1 MDIDIDGVDDDNGW
15 GNGGSSSASL
25 GSAPIGTIYC
35 GDSITKSSSITSFG
49 GTNVMVVIIGVSK
62 SVVGDG
68 DGDINK
74 MVGPID
80 AGGVAS
86 GGTIGASKV
95 GAGVMGV
102 TGLSS
107 GETAAWRA
115 DTRFVRNLTTLR

>member
-1 MDIDIDGVDDDNGW
+1 
-15 GNGGSSSASL
+15 
-25 GSAPIGTIYC
+25 
-35 GDSITKSSSITSFG
+35 
-49 GTNVMVVIIGVSK
+49 MVVIIGVSK